1 MRNAL
6 KFQVLLSLLL
16 IVTLVVPTTAKP
28 PTSEEVIGDRDQAYE
43 YIRLFTEVLMQVRKG
58 YVDPDKTEY
67 QDLIYGAL
75 NGMLRALDPHSQFM
89 KPKAYKDMREDT
101 AGKFAG
107 IGVVIGLREGRLT
120 VISPIE
126 DTPAFRAGLTAR
138 DRILKIDGDDTT
150 GLGLSDAVG
159 KLRGEKGAP
168 VQLTIRRENSPDE
181 IEVELVRDDIKLP
194 SVRGTRMLDDQIG
207 YLRITQ
213 FNDPTEAN
221 LQTALEDLTNKGMQG
236 LVLDLRDNPGGL
248 LRASILVSQKF
259 LDPRD
264 LIVTTRGPA
273 QTMPARARGN
283 HHYKDLPIAVLV
295 NKGTASASEIVA
307 GALQDHNRAIIVG
320 QRSYGK
326 GSVQSVLPLSDGSAI
341 RLTTARYYT
350 PSDHSIHEKGIEPDF
365 KVEIADDEWRMVRQR
380 RARIE
385 NPERYDDEMPEEL
398 KAATDRQLERAS
410 EVLRG
415 IIIFQAKRP

>member
-1 MRNAL
+1 MLTTL
-6 KFQVLLSLLL
+6 KLKLLAPLLL
-16 IVTLVVPTTAKP
+16 IGVLCLPAAATP

-43 YIRLFTEVLMQVRKG
+43 YIRLFTEVLLQVRKG
-58 YVDPDKTEY
+58 YVDPDKTDY
-67 QDLIYGAL
+67 KDLIYGAL

-89 KPKAYKDMREDT
+89 KPTAYKDMREDT

-107 IGVVIGLREGRLT
+107 IGVVIGLREGVLT

-126 DTPAFRAGLTAR
+126 DTPAFRAGLMAR
-138 DRILKIDGDDTT
+138 DRIVKIEGDDTT
-150 GLGLSDAVG
+150 GLDLTDAVA
-159 KLRGEKGAP
+159 KLRGEKGSS
-168 VQLTIRRENSPDE
+168 VRLTIAREDPPEE
-181 IEVELVRDDIKLP
+181 IEVELVRDDIELP
-194 SVRGTRMLDDQIG
+194 SVRGTRMLDEKIG

-221 LQTALEDLTNKGMQG
+221 LQKALEELTEKGMQG
-236 LVLDLRDNPGGL
+236 LVMDLRDNPGGL
-248 LRASILVSQKF
+248 LRSSILVSQKF
-259 LDPRD
+259 LDRRD

-273 QTMPARARGN
+273 QIMPARAGGD
-283 HHYKDLPIAVLV
+283 HHYTDLPIAILV

-307 GALQDHNRAIIVG
+307 GALQDHKKAIIVG
-320 QRSYGK
+320 QKTYGK

-350 PSDHSIHEKGIEPDF
+350 PSDRSIHEKGIDPDF
-365 KVEIADDEWRMVRQR
+365 PIIVTDERWRLIRQR

-385 NPERYDDEMPEEL
+385 NPERYDDDMPDNL
-398 KAATDRQLERAS
+398 KNLVDAQLARAV

-415 IIIFQAKRP
+415 VIIFQAKKP